1 MSTADLYQRLQSDLR
16 LAMAARDGARVS
28 ALRTAISSVDN
39 SGAVAVEPSASAH
52 RIGFSEDVP
61 RRHLDDEAIR
71 ELLAEEIEERQR
83 AIDLYTRL
91 DQASHAERLRAEVAI
106 LTSYL

>member
-1 MSTADLYQRLQSDLR
+1 MS
-16 LAMAARDGARVS
+16 ARDRARTVV
-28 ALRTAISSVDN
+28 LRTAIASVDN
-39 SGAVAVEPSASAH
+39 SGAVVVESSSYQV
-52 RIGFSEDVP
+52 GFSQDVP

-71 ELLAEEIEERQR
+71 ELLAEEINERQK

-91 DQASHAERLRAEVAI
+91 DQSDLAETLRAEVAI

>member
-16 LAMAARDGARVS
+16 LAMVARDGARVS
-28 ALRTAISSVDN
+28 VLRTAISSVDN
-39 SGAVAVEPSASAH
+39 TGAVAVEPTAYQV
-52 RIGFSEDVP
+52 GFSEDVP
-61 RRHLDDEAIR
+61 RRYLDDEAIR

-91 DQASHAERLRAEVAI
+91 DQAGHAEALRDEVAI